1 MKHFNIKKL
10 FTVTAVLLCSMV
22 ANAHNF
28 EVGGIYYNITN
39 ATNKTVAVTYKGDH
53 PDRYSNEYTGN
64 VVIPE
69 SVTYSGTVY
78 SVTSIGYNAFEDCSN
93 LASVVIGNS
102 VTTIGESAFYNCS
115 NLASV
120 VIGNSVT
127 SIGDYAFSGCGIEKM
142 IWFPPTRPSCDY
154 YYNSSIGSA
163 GIHYVPNNNYS
174 FSNSVVLTNLSA
186 MFEIDNIRY
195 IPLDLKERT
204 CIAVD
209 YMGEENVSTVVIN
222 DVVTYNNKLSLTV
235 KEVMP
240 YCFYNKKNITDI
252 TIPNSVTS
260 IGKYAFYGC
269 SALANVGISNNA
281 GITKFGNN
289 AFEGCMS
296 LTSIVIPNEVTS
308 IEANAFKG
316 CFGIT
321 SIESYATTPPT
332 CGTNALYD
340 IDKLNCTLYV
350 PENCI
355 EAYSNANQWSNFI
368 FIENFATAT
377 EEYTVTFMV
386 DGEVYKTVTVAYG
399 AEIPTVET
407 PTKEGY
413 IFSGWSET
421 PATMPAEDIT
431 ITGYFT
437 LSPDVELEKC
447 ATPIISYNNGKLE
460 TECETEGAEFVI
472 SITSEDINNFY
483 SSSVDL
489 SATYNISVY
498 AMLEGFENS
507 DIATA
512 TLCWVENG
520 GSDED
525 DTTNIITVPAVSVLV
540 TSANGAVAVSCSL
553 EGETVAVYTTD
564 GTLVGSAAITNGSAT
579 IQSGLSN
586 GSVAIV
592 KIGNKS
598 VKVVV
603 D

>member
-1 MKHFNIKKL
+1 
-10 FTVTAVLLCSMV
+10 
-22 ANAHNF
+22 
-28 EVGGIYYNITN
+28 
-39 ATNKTVAVTYKGDH
+39 
-53 PDRYSNEYTGN
+53 
-64 VVIPE
+64 
-69 SVTYSGTVY
+69 
-78 SVTSIGYNAFEDCSN
+78 
-93 LASVVIGNS
+93 
-102 VTTIGESAFYNCS
+102 
-115 NLASV
+115 
-120 VIGNSVT
+120 
-127 SIGDYAFSGCGIEKM
+127 
-142 IWFPPTRPSCDY
+142 
-154 YYNSSIGSA
+154 
-163 GIHYVPNNNYS
+163 
-174 FSNSVVLTNLSA
+174 

-209 YMGEENVSTVVIN
+209 YMGEENISTVVIN

-289 AFEGCMS
+289 AFEGCTS

-368 FIENFATAT
+368 FIENFATT
-377 EEYTVTFMV
+377 TEEEYTVTFMV

-447 ATPIISYNNGKLE
+447 ATPVITYNNNGLDITCETDGAEIHTTIECSDADSYNGDRIDLSAKYTITTYATKQEYQNSEAVTATLYWIAVSSDEGETDVFEVEAMPVLVTCSNGTINICGGK
-460 TECETEGAEFVI
+460 EGAEVVVYT
-472 SITSEDINNFY
+472 TSGVAVGN
-483 SSSVDL
+483 
-489 SATYNISVY
+489 A
-498 AMLEGFENS
+498 
-507 DIATA
+507 
-512 TLCWVENG
+512 
-520 GSDED
+520 
-525 DTTNIITVPAVSVLV
+525 IIT
-540 TSANGAVAVSCSL
+540 NGNVAVSTGL
-553 EGETVAVYTTD
+553 AKGEIAVVSIA
-564 GTLVGSAAITNGSAT
+564 GKGI
-579 IQSGLSN
+579 
-586 GSVAIV
+586 
-592 KIGNKS
+592 
-598 VKVVV
+598 KVVLQ
-603 D
+603 

>member
-22 ANAHNF
+22 ANAHSF

-39 ATNKTVAVTYKGDH
+39 STNKTVAVTYG
-53 PDRYSNEYTGN
+53 SNKYTGTI
-64 VVIPE
+64 VIPE
-69 SVTYSGTVY
+69 SVTYSGTIY
-78 SVTSIGYNAFEDCSN
+78 SVTSIGQYAFEDCSG
-93 LASVVIGNS
+93 LTSITIPNS
-102 VTTIGESAFYNCS
+102 VTSIGQYAFEDCSGLTSITIPNSVTSIGYEAFDGCS
-115 NLASV
+115 NLTSV

-127 SIGDYAFSGCGIEKM
+127 SIGNYAFNSCGIKKM
-142 IWFPPTRPSCDY
+142 IWLPPTRPSY
-154 YYNSSIGSA
+154 SSSYNSSIGSA

-174 FSNSVVLTNLSA
+174 FSNSIVLTNLSA

-240 YCFYNKKNITDI
+240 YCFYNKKNITNI
-252 TIPNSVTS
+252 TIPNS
-260 IGKYAFYGC
+260 
-269 SALANVGISNNA
+269 
-281 GITKFGNN
+281 ITKFGNN
-289 AFEGCMS
+289 AFEGCTS

-447 ATPIISYNNGKLE
+447 ATPVITYSNSGLDITCETDGAEIHTTIECSDADSYNGDR
-460 TECETEGAEFVI
+460 I
-472 SITSEDINNFY
+472 
-483 SSSVDL
+483 DL
-489 SATYNISVY
+489 SAKYTITTYATKQEY
-498 AMLEGFENS
+498 QNS
-507 DIATA
+507 EAVTA
-512 TLCWVENG
+512 TLYW
-520 GSDED
+520 
-525 DTTNIITVPAVSVLV
+525 IAVS
-540 TSANGAVAVSCSL
+540 SD
-553 EGETVAVYTTD
+553 EGETDVFKVEAMPVLITCNNGTINIRGGKDGAEVVVYTTS
-564 GTLVGSAAITNGSAT
+564 GVAVGNATITNGNAT
-579 IQSGLSN
+579 ICTELAMGEIAVVSIAGK
-586 GSVAIV
+586 GI
-592 KIGNKS
+592 
-598 VKVVV
+598 KVVLQ
-603 D
+603 